1 MEGTDMKKILTIA
14 GSDSGGGA
22 GIQADLKAITVLG
35 GYGMSVITALTAQ
48 NTVGVQ
54 GVHPVPIPFIKQQ
67 LESVLS
73 DIGTDAAKTGMLANP
88 EIVRVVVAGLKKYH
102 VQPLVVDPVMVATSG
117 DSLLSEDAVETLKQE
132 LFPLAY
138 MVTPNLSEAT
148 LLCGFKVTNIE
159 EMEKAARQIHALGP
173 RIVLIKGG
181 HLEGEIV
188 DLLFDG
194 QSIETFKTARIDR
207 QTTHGTGCTLSA
219 ALATFL
225 AQGLS
230 ISNAVGKAK
239 QFITRAISMGL
250 EIGSG
255 QGPTNPYA
263 HILILEERERVL
275 KSLRKSL
282 DLLKE
287 HPLGNLIPEV
297 RSNFVYAL
305 TGAQGYQEVAGVPG
319 RITQVGD
326 QILVSREPAFGA
338 TRHIAR
344 VVLAAM
350 QYDPGFR
357 SVMNIRHN
365 TAILDAC
372 KRLGFSMASFDRHDE
387 TTEVKEREGSSLEW
401 GTHQALKGIDT
412 MPDLVFDDGDVGKE
426 PMIRVLGKN
435 PREVVEKVVR
445 IGKAYGKKES

>member
-1 MEGTDMKKILTIA
+1 MKKILTIA

-54 GVHPVPIPFIKQQ
+54 GVHSVPIPFIEQQ

-88 EIVRVVVAGLKKYH
+88 EIVRVVATGLKKYH
-102 VQPLVVDPVMVATSG
+102 VQPLVVDPVMIATSG

-148 LLCGFKVTNIE
+148 RLCGFKVTNIE
-159 EMEKAARQIHALGP
+159 EMEESARQIHALGP
-173 RIVLIKGG
+173 RNVLIKGG
-181 HLEGEIV
+181 HMEGEIV

-194 QSIETFKTARIDR
+194 QSIETFKTSRIDR
-207 QTTHGTGCTLSA
+207 QTTHGTGCALSA

-275 KSLRKSL
+275 ESLGKSL

-305 TGAQGYQEVAGVPG
+305 PGAQGYQEVAGVPG

-357 SVMNIRHN
+357 SVMNIRHS

-372 KRLGFSMASFDRHDE
+372 KKLGFSMASFDRHDE
-387 TTEVKEREGSSLEW
+387 TTEVKEHEGSSLEW
-401 GTHQALKGIDT
+401 GTHQALKGLDT

>member
-1 MEGTDMKKILTIA
+1 MKKILTIA

-282 DLLKE
+282 DLLKK

>member
-1 MEGTDMKKILTIA
+1 MKRILTIA

-48 NTVGVQ
+48 NTIGVQ
-54 GVHPVPIPFIKQQ
+54 GVHPVPIPFIEQQ

-73 DIGTDAAKTGMLANP
+73 DIGADAAKTGMLANP
-88 EIVRVVVAGLKKYH
+88 GIVRGVAAGIRKYG

-132 LFPLAY
+132 LLPLAHL
-138 MVTPNLSEAT
+138 VTPNLSEAG
-148 LLCGFKVTNIE
+148 LLCGFPVTNIT
-159 EMEKAARQIHALGP
+159 EMEASARQIHAMGS
-173 RIVLIKGG
+173 RNVLIKGG
-181 HLEGEIV
+181 HMEGEIV

-194 QSIETFKTARIDR
+194 QSFQSFKAGRIDR
-207 QTTHGTGCTLSA
+207 PTTHGTGCTLSA

-230 ISNAVGKAK
+230 VFAAVGEAR

-263 HILILEERERVL
+263 HIFILKEREIILEKL
-275 KSLRKSL
+275 GKAL
-282 DLLKE
+282 DLLAG
-287 HPLGNLIPEV
+287 HPLGFLIPEV

-305 TGAQGYQEVAGVPG
+305 PGALDYQEVAGVPG
-319 RITQVGD
+319 RISQVGD
-326 QILVSREPAFGA
+326 QLLISMKPSFGA

-350 QYDPGFR
+350 HYDPEFR
-357 SVMNIRHN
+357 SAMNIRYN
-365 TAILDAC
+365 GDILDTC
-372 KRLGFSMASFDRHDE
+372 KALGLSMASFDRRDE
-387 TTEVKEREGSSLEW
+387 TLEVKEREGSSLEW
-401 GTHQALKGIDT
+401 GTGQALKGLHT

-426 PMIRVLGKN
+426 PMIRVLGHN

-445 IGKAYGKKES
+445 IGKAHGEKGP